1 MTKYCK
7 SCGRQLENEDRFCDV
22 CGKPSPLTPMIETA
36 GKEQSKD
43 AAQAT
48 PVPNKP
54 VAMRTTEERAIAPG
68 GVWRRKLHPPI
79 SPHTEPATS
88 LTPGVAASS
97 QEKTETTTKPTTA
110 PGIEPPH
117 VNPAIALAAVF
128 LLMLLMLALVYA
140 HASALVLLG
149 VTFGG
154 IFAIVFSIPL
164 YLRHA
169 SGGRIVRRRSYLICP
184 ECNVRIDA
192 GRALVH
198 RNYSYYRRDPERH
211 ATSVLRWH
219 LVNVHHYARE
229 DARRTAAKAEFMHDD
244 K

>member
-1 MTKYCK
+1 
-7 SCGRQLENEDRFCDV
+7 
-22 CGKPSPLTPMIETA
+22 MIETA
-36 GKEQSKD
+36 GKEQSQD
-43 AAQAT
+43 AAKAT

-54 VAMRTTEERAIAPG
+54 VAMRTTEERAIAHG
-68 GVWRRKLHPPI
+68 GVWRRKPHPAI

-88 LTPGVAASS
+88 LTSGVAASS
-97 QEKTETTTKPTTA
+97 QEETETTTKPTTA

-117 VNPAIALAAVF
+117 VNLLVFFGALF
-128 LLMLLMLALVYA
+128 LVMLIFVALVFA
-140 HASALVLLG
+140 HDYSLATLVA
-149 VTFGG
+149 FGG
-154 IFAIVFSIPL
+154 IFVLVISVPL

-184 ECNVRIDA
+184 ECNVRVDA

-211 ATSVLRWH
+211 AMSELRWH

-229 DARRTAAKAEFMHDD
+229 DARKTAAKAEFMHDD